1 MLSFFYLLIMSLFAG
16 ILNGIVGMAAL
27 TLYPV
32 LLSLGISPVAAN
44 ATITISQSGSGVGTL
59 LSSLKELRQHWQ
71 QAIWIAVLNTAAG
84 VVGALLLIHSS
95 NADFKKVVPVFIL
108 IAAIMILLPKKAKQQ
123 GQKSAFVRFISWA
136 GICLVGLYIGY
147 FGAGSGLLMI
157 AVLSRALNEKYATYN
172 AIRNFATFLNNGV
185 AGILF
190 AFTMPVHWAVIP
202 VLLIGL
208 FAGGYIGPIVVR
220 HVPQDKIE
228 RYVGIFALLLSAV
241 LAWQAYF

>member
-84 VVGALLLIHSS
+84 VVNS
-95 NADFKKVVPVFIL
+95 
-108 IAAIMILLPKKAKQQ
+108 
-123 GQKSAFVRFISWA
+123 
-136 GICLVGLYIGY
+136 
-147 FGAGSGLLMI
+147 
-157 AVLSRALNEKYATYN
+157 
-172 AIRNFATFLNNGV
+172 
-185 AGILF
+185 
-190 AFTMPVHWAVIP
+190 
-202 VLLIGL
+202 
-208 FAGGYIGPIVVR
+208 
-220 HVPQDKIE
+220 
-228 RYVGIFALLLSAV
+228 
-241 LAWQAYF
+241 